1 MEKRLYLALIVTLTA
16 TFVLIGCNANTVVVE
31 EDSQEA
37 ESAELSVSEEIVV
50 DEENAETELLSEE
63 ESELDE
69 DMAEITESEEV
80 AENTDEEVIPLEDS
94 PIISM
99 DTIMF
104 AQRDINVRSGPGTD
118 YEKIG
123 ALSTNDEVI
132 VTGQD
137 KESGWY
143 QIEYGDVVAFVSD
156 SYLGENK
163 VVVAPSNSTNTNTEN
178 IENTTATNNT
188 QNTDTAQ
195 TSQSNSE
202 GSLGEFTADDMENA
216 LQFGEQFGMW

>member
-1 MEKRLYLALIVTLTA
+1 MKTRWVLFVVFIINALILT
-16 TFVLIGCNANTVVVE
+16 GCTANTVAVDE
-31 EDSQEA
+31 GLQEA
-37 ESAELSVSEEIVV
+37 ESTELSVPEDIVV

-69 DMAEITESEEV
+69 DMVEITESEEMT
-80 AENTDEEVIPLEDS
+80 ENASEEVIPLEDS
-94 PIISM
+94 PIVLM

-137 KESGWY
+137 MESGWY

-163 VVVAPSNSTNTNTEN
+163 VVVAPSNSTNTNTESV
-178 IENTTATNNT
+178 ENTTATTNE
-188 QNTDTAQ
+188 QNTDTVQ
-195 TSQSNSE
+195 PSQSNSE
-202 GSLGEFTADDMENA
+202 GSLDEFTADDMENA

>member
-1 MEKRLYLALIVTLTA
+1 MKTRWVLFVVFIINALILT
-16 TFVLIGCNANTVVVE
+16 GCTANTVAVDE
-31 EDSQEA
+31 GLQEA
-37 ESAELSVSEEIVV
+37 ESTELSVPEDIVV

-69 DMAEITESEEV
+69 DMVEITESEEMT
-80 AENTDEEVIPLEDS
+80 ENASEEVIPLEDS
-94 PIISM
+94 PIVLM

-137 KESGWY
+137 IESGWY

-163 VVVAPSNSTNTNTEN
+163 VVVAPSNSTNTNTESV
-178 IENTTATNNT
+178 ENTTATTNE
-188 QNTDTAQ
+188 QNTDTVQ
-195 TSQSNSE
+195 PSQSNSE
-202 GSLGEFTADDMENA
+202 GSLDEFTADDMENA

>member
-1 MEKRLYLALIVTLTA
+1 MKTRWVLFVVFIINALILT
-16 TFVLIGCNANTVVVE
+16 GCTANTVAVDE
-31 EDSQEA
+31 GLQEA
-37 ESAELSVSEEIVV
+37 ESTELSVPEDIVV
-50 DEENAETELLSEE
+50 DEENVETELLSEE

-69 DMAEITESEEV
+69 DMVEITESEEMT
-80 AENTDEEVIPLEDS
+80 ENASEEVIPLEDS
-94 PIISM
+94 PIVLM

-137 KESGWY
+137 MESGWY
-143 QIEYGDVVAFVSD
+143 QIEYGEVVAFVSD

-163 VVVAPSNSTNTNTEN
+163 VVVAPSNSTNTNTESV
-178 IENTTATNNT
+178 ENTTATTNE
-188 QNTDTAQ
+188 QNTDTVQ
-195 TSQSNSE
+195 PSQSNSE
-202 GSLGEFTADDMENA
+202 GSLDEFTADDMENA

>member
-1 MEKRLYLALIVTLTA
+1 MKTRWVLFVVFIINALILT
-16 TFVLIGCNANTVVVE
+16 GCTANTAAVD
-31 EDSQEA
+31 EDLQEA
-37 ESAELSVSEEIVV
+37 ESTELSVPEDIVV

-69 DMAEITESEEV
+69 DMVEITESEEMT
-80 AENTDEEVIPLEDS
+80 ENASEEVIPLEDS
-94 PIISM
+94 PIVLM

-137 KESGWY
+137 MESGWY
-143 QIEYGDVVAFVSD
+143 QIEYGEVVAFVSD

-163 VVVAPSNSTNTNTEN
+163 VVVAPSNSTNTNTESV
-178 IENTTATNNT
+178 ENTTATTNE
-188 QNTDTAQ
+188 QNTDTVQ
-195 TSQSNSE
+195 PSQSNSE
-202 GSLGEFTADDMENA
+202 GSLDEFTADDMENA